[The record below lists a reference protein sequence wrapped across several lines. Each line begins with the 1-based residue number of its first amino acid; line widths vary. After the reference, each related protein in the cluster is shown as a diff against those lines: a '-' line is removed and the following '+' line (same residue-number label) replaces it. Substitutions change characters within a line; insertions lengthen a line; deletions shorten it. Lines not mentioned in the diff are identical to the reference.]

1 MLDKRITRQANTF
14 FLDYCR
20 DRKTQLKK
28 KLEVTIDDFDARNM
42 LHSSFPIKEIS
53 EIYAEE
59 LKERSRF
66 AWESMRRVLEAQNIE
81 PTGNLAKDL
90 EAEITYQINKLLER
104 MFSEIRQTWKSIG
117 ISNKGPLRDYANK
130 VELSIASARAQAIV
144 KNRAEIDLYVDSLQ
158 NRQVKPDVNV
168 SEVEEVVQLKPNLYG
183 IGINLKALIR
193 RLRRWLSDLSSQ

>member
-1 MLDKRITRQANTF
+1 
-14 FLDYCR
+14 
-20 DRKTQLKK
+20 
-28 KLEVTIDDFDARNM
+28 M

-66 AWESMRRVLEAQNIE
+66 AWKSMRRVLEAHNIE

-117 ISNKGPLRDYANK
+117 VSNKGPLRDYANK
-130 VELSIASARAQAIV
+130 VELSIASARAQAIA